1 MGPDIRSSWPRAASL
16 DEETGV
22 VKASPATAWQSL
34 WSRFWEGFWFIWDVM
49 DRLNLSLIAAGVGFF
64 AMLALFPTVAAIVLL
79 WSLVADPSQINAIL
93 GVAEEVI
100 PPEVYAM
107 VSGQVAGVINAGSGG
122 RLGWSALLSLVV
134 ALWSARAGVSALI
147 RGLNAAYDIG
157 HRPSILRRYMADI
170 GVTLTICGLT
180 FVAIA
185 AAVIAPVLIAVL
197 PLGPLATLAAELTR
211 WVVAVGVV
219 MITLGVVYRFGPNRR
234 GRRPKWITPGAIVA
248 TVLWM
253 AVSVGFTIYVANFAH
268 YNEVYGSLGAA
279 VALLMWFY
287 LSAYV
292 VLMGGALNAAI
303 EAGGSRKLQHT
314 LEVQEAQQAQAAE
327 RAGAATAAE

>member
-1 MGPDIRSSWPRAASL
+1 VRRAL
-16 DEETGV
+16 D
-22 VKASPATAWQSL
+22 A
-34 WSRFWEGFWFIWDVM
+34 FWYIWDVM

-64 AMLALFPTVAAIVLL
+64 AMLALFPALAAIVLL
-79 WSLVADPSQINAIL
+79 WSWVADPSQISAL
-93 GVAEEVI
+93 LDLAGKVV
-100 PPEVYAM
+100 PPEVHSM
-107 VSGQVAGVINAGSGG
+107 LMNQVAGVINAGSSGK
-122 RLGWSALLSLVV
+122 LGTATLISLLV

-157 HRPSILRRYMADI
+157 HRQSIWRRYLADI
-170 GVTLTICGLT
+170 GVTLTLCALT

-185 AAVIAPVLIAVL
+185 AVVVAPVVITVL
-197 PLGPLATLAAELTR
+197 PLGTLATVAAEITR
-211 WVVAVGVV
+211 WVVAIGVV
-219 MITLGVVYRFGPNRR
+219 MITLGIVYRYGPNRR

-253 AVSVGFTIYVANFAH
+253 AVSIAFTIYVRNFAH

-292 VLMGGALNAAI
+292 VLMGGCLNAAI
-303 EAGGSRKLQHT
+303 EAGGAARLQQE
-314 LEVQEAQQAQAAE
+314 LQVQEAREAE
-327 RAGAATAAE
+327 VRAG

>member
-1 MGPDIRSSWPRAASL
+1 VKRAL
-16 DEETGV
+16 D
-22 VKASPATAWQSL
+22 A
-34 WSRFWEGFWFIWDVM
+34 FWYIWDVM

-64 AMLALFPTVAAIVLL
+64 AMLALFPALAAIVLL
-79 WSLVADPSQINAIL
+79 WSWVADPSQISSLLDLA
-93 GVAEEVI
+93 GKVV
-100 PPEVYAM
+100 PPEVHNVLM
-107 VSGQVAGVINAGSGG
+107 NQVAGVINAGSS
-122 RLGWSALLSLVV
+122 RKLGTATLISLLV

-157 HRPSILRRYMADI
+157 HRQSIWRRYLADV
-170 GVTLTICGLT
+170 GVTLTLCALT

-185 AAVIAPVLIAVL
+185 AVVVAPVIITIL
-197 PLGPLATLAAELTR
+197 PLGTLATVAAEITR
-211 WVVAVGVV
+211 WVVAIGVV
-219 MITLGVVYRFGPNRR
+219 MITLGIVYRYGPNRR

-253 AVSVGFTIYVANFAH
+253 AVSIAFSVYVRNFAH

-292 VLMGGALNAAI
+292 VLMGGCLNAAI
-303 EAGGSRKLQHT
+303 EAGGAARLQQE
-314 LEVQEAQQAQAAE
+314 LQVQESRVTEARTTE
-327 RAGAATAAE
+327 VRAG

>member
-1 MGPDIRSSWPRAASL
+1 VRRAL
-16 DEETGV
+16 D
-22 VKASPATAWQSL
+22 A
-34 WSRFWEGFWFIWDVM
+34 FWFIWDVM

-64 AMLALFPTVAAIVLL
+64 AMLSLFPALSAILLL
-79 WSLVADPSQINAIL
+79 WSWVADPSQINAL
-93 GVAEEVI
+93 LDLADEVV
-100 PPEVYAM
+100 PPEVYDV
-107 VSGQVAGVINAGSGG
+107 VSSQVAGIINAGSSGKIG
-122 RLGWSALLSLVV
+122 TATIISLLV

-157 HRPSILRRYMADI
+157 HRQSLWRRYMADI
-170 GVTLTICGLT
+170 GVTLTLCALT

-185 AAVIAPVLIAVL
+185 AVVIAPVVIAVL
-197 PLGPLATLAAELTR
+197 PLGPWVTVAAEIAR
-211 WVVAVGVV
+211 WVVAIGVV
-219 MITLGVVYRFGPNRR
+219 MVTLGIVYRFGPNRR

-253 AVSVGFTIYVANFAH
+253 VVSVAFGVYLRNFAH

-292 VLMGGALNAAI
+292 VLMGGCLNAAI
-303 EAGGSRKLQHT
+303 EAGGAHRLQRD
-314 LEVQEAQQAQAAE
+314 LQVQQAREAQA
-327 RAGAATAAE
+327 RAG

>member
-1 MGPDIRSSWPRAASL
+1 MGLDVGSSWPRAAPS
-16 DEETGV
+16 
-22 VKASPATAWQSL
+22 SPEPVAVTAPSTAPRRTL
-34 WSRFWEGFWFIWDVM
+34 WGRFWEGFWFIWDVM

-100 PPEVYAM
+100 PPEVYQM

-157 HRPSILRRYMADI
+157 HRPSIIRRYMADI

-197 PLGPLATLAAELTR
+197 PLGPLATLAAELAR

-219 MITLGVVYRFGPNRR
+219 MVTLGVVYRFGPNRR

-303 EAGGSRKLQHT
+303 EAGGTAKLQHT
-314 LEVQEAQQAQAAE
+314 LDVQEAKQAHAAE